1 MHEHR
6 KRPHLLRTDTPDRS
20 VARALQRGHRSGELV
35 LLRAG
40 VFIRRSEWEALDDPG
55 RHLARARAVA
65 PDLEPSSAF
74 SHVTAAVAHGWPV
87 IGSLPERVH
96 VTDDL
101 RPRTAHRAGLVRHA
115 GPVPEL
121 DPVRLDGVHV
131 TAPLPTAMSLI
142 RSLPVHIAAVAVD
155 AGLRDGGFG
164 VDDLVASLPAAGE
177 RGSARGPVVIAA
189 LDRRH
194 ESVGESFTAIRLVE
208 LGAPTVVPQHE
219 FVGSGGRPDRVDFW
233 LPDVGVVIEF
243 DGKQKYVDPTMIGT
257 SDPAEVLWREKVRE
271 DRLRR
276 QPEVRTVIRVTWW
289 HLIELDRFRALLRAH
304 GVRF

>member
-1 MHEHR
+1 V
-6 KRPHLLRTDTPDRS
+6 RT
-20 VARALQRGHRSGELV
+20 
-35 LLRAG
+35 G
-40 VFIRRSEWEALDDPG
+40 VFIKRSEWEALDDAG

-65 PDLEPSSAF
+65 PDLATSSAF
-74 SHVTAAVAHGWPV
+74 SHVTAAVAHGWPI
-87 IGSLPERVH
+87 IGTIPERVH
-96 VTDDL
+96 VTDHL

-121 DPVRLDGVHV
+121 DAVRLDGVGV

-142 RSLPVHIAAVAVD
+142 RSEPLHVAAVAAD
-155 AGLRDGGFG
+155 TALRSGGFG
-164 VDDLVASLPAAGE
+164 VADVLRGLPGTRE
-177 RGSARGPVVIAA
+177 RGSARGRLVVAA
-189 LDRRH
+189 LDIRH

-219 FVGSGGRPDRVDFW
+219 FTTPGGRTDRVDFW
-233 LPDVGVVIEF
+233 LPELGVVIEF

-257 SDPAEVLWREKVRE
+257 ADPAEVLWQEKVRE

-276 QPEVRTVIRVTWW
+276 HPDVRTVVRVTWW
-289 HLIELDRFRALLRAH
+289 HLVELDRFRGLLRAH

>member
-6 KRPHLLRTDTPDRS
+6 KRPHLLRADTPDRS

-40 VFIRRSEWEALDDPG
+40 VFIRRSEWEALDEPG

-121 DPVRLDGVHV
+121 DPIRLDGVGV
-131 TAPLPTAMSLI
+131 TAPLPTALSLI
-142 RSLPVHIAAVAVD
+142 RSVPVHVAAVALD
-155 AGLRDGGFG
+155 AGLRDGGFD
-164 VDDLVASLPAAGE
+164 VDDLVASLPTAGE
-177 RGSARGPVVIAA
+177 RGSARGPIVVGA
-189 LDRRH
+189 LDCRH

-208 LGAPTVVPQHE
+208 LGAPTVVPQHK
-219 FVGSGGRPDRVDFW
+219 FAGSGGRADRVDFW

-276 QPEVRTVIRVTWW
+276 QPEVRTVVRVTWW